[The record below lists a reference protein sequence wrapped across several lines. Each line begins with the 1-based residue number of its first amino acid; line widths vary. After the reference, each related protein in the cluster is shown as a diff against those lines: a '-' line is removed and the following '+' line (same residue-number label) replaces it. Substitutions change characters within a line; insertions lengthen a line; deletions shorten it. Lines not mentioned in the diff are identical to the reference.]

1 MYKSDLSKN
10 LELQRKLNKAEEKL
24 DRSHTRIMIMGF
36 VLITLAVMSVM
47 SMVALDRSYDSLDR
61 LHEETSAAYFKC
73 DSLKWELMKAEAEA
87 VENEKKNDIPPKVEW

>member
-24 DRSHTRIMIMGF
+24 DRSHTRIMIMGS

-47 SMVALDRSYDSLDR
+47 SMVALNRSYDSIDR
-61 LHEETSAAYFKC
+61 MHKENAAVYYKC
-73 DSLKWELMKAEAEA
+73 DSLQWELMKAEAEA
-87 VENEKKNDIPPKVEW
+87 VENEKTNDIPPKVEW